1 MSKKLVLCIPLVGLV
16 LLLYGCGQVDRH
28 PDGAAP
34 YPGAISLATMKSSS
48 PAIDVEGKLT
58 LWVYYEGADWIESR
72 VKAAYPHIDLEIVV
86 FDFMELEQAFM
97 YATDAGAPPDL
108 VLLDQE
114 MLAGLSG
121 LEIFEDL
128 SEPPYEIERYVAQLP
143 SAMLTPLRTLHDRHL
158 YALPV
163 EVNPAVLFYRH
174 DLLEAQGFPSEP
186 EEVARYIEDP
196 ARWLEMAVQ
205 LKQEGIGMI
214 TWETEPLLLA
224 EYGSSF
230 FNEELEF
237 VRSTPTFVEMLELSQ
252 EVLRQELDMGLDIH
266 DELGFQQLR
275 DDRLAMFHAGWWMVE
290 ELEDRAPEMK
300 GEWKLSRLPF
310 GLYGSQGSSS
320 IAIPVG
326 ADNKEDAWRVAQLL
340 VKELVGNINDAKLM
354 ALDPVADEGHPF
366 YGGQKI
372 DVLYS
377 QLVEQMPVYIPT
389 PLDQT
394 AEAIWEH
401 RVLFALEDGRGADR
415 LVRDAGEQIKEVLRS
430 QIDIL
435 RNTMEQH

>member
-1 MSKKLVLCIPLVGLV
+1 
-16 LLLYGCGQVDRH
+16 
-28 PDGAAP
+28 
-34 YPGAISLATMKSSS
+34 
-48 PAIDVEGKLT
+48 
-58 LWVYYEGADWIESR
+58 
-72 VKAAYPHIDLEIVV
+72 
-86 FDFMELEQAFM
+86 
-97 YATDAGAPPDL
+97 
-108 VLLDQE
+108 
-114 MLAGLSG
+114 
-121 LEIFEDL
+121 
-128 SEPPYEIERYVAQLP
+128 
-143 SAMLTPLRTLHDRHL
+143 
-158 YALPV
+158 
-163 EVNPAVLFYRH
+163 
-174 DLLEAQGFPSEP
+174 
-186 EEVARYIEDP
+186 
-196 ARWLEMAVQ
+196 
-205 LKQEGIGMI
+205 
-214 TWETEPLLLA
+214 
-224 EYGSSF
+224 
-230 FNEELEF
+230 
-237 VRSTPTFVEMLELSQ
+237 
-252 EVLRQELDMGLDIH
+252 MGLDIH